1 MKKMLNNDS
10 RYLFFKISVLALLVL
25 LLNQVLPWVSTSF
38 ADVAYDGNWSGTTN
52 QGYGMSFTVSDNRIT
67 SWTIKKVVTGSLCT
81 ATTSGTLGFTP
92 GKLIS
97 ENMFS
102 FTANFE
108 NDEFIGTFTTPSTSN
123 GTWQSYNEHC
133 QGSSSGTWEARK
145 SVLQIAPDI
154 KANGS
159 DSAITVS
166 SGSPVSITIALDPG
180 DKTGQNAD
188 WWVAEYGPDGWSY
201 YDVIGGSW
209 LFLPGLS
216 VAYEGALFNFASF
229 ELLNTLGLTVGTH
242 IFYFGV
248 DMNMNGSLDSNQLYF
263 DWVTINVTQ

>member
-1 MKKMLNNDS
+1 MKNVLNYN
-10 RYLFFKISVLALLVL
+10 RYLCSTILALALVL
-25 LLNQVLPWVSTSF
+25 LLNQFLPWRSTSF
-38 ADVAYDGNWSGTTN
+38 ADVSYDGEWSGTTN
-52 QGYGMSFTVSDNRIT
+52 QGHDMSFTVSDNRIT
-67 SWTIKKVVTGSLCT
+67 SWTVKMIVTGSSCT
-81 ATTSGTLGFTP
+81 ATTSYTLGFTP

-97 ENMFS
+97 ENIFS

-108 NDEFIGTFTTPSTSN
+108 NDEFTGTFTTPSTSN
-123 GTWQSYNEHC
+123 GTWQSFNEHC
-133 QGSSSGTWEARK
+133 QGSSSGTWEVRK
-145 SVLQIAPDI
+145 SIIQIAPDI

-180 DKTGQNAD
+180 DETGQNAD
-188 WWVAEYGPDGWSY
+188 WWVVENWPDGWSY

-216 VAYEGALFNFASF
+216 VTYQGPLFNFASF
-229 ELLNTLGLTVGTH
+229 GVLNTSGLPVGTY

-248 DMNMNGSLDSNQLYF
+248 DMNMNGSLDFDQLYF
-263 DWVTINVTQ
+263 DGVVVNVTQ